1 MRVCRVIGHVVAS
14 SKHPSLS
21 GQKIMVVRP
30 EDEEDGAL
38 QVAVDGVQ
46 AGVGSKVLVVQSG
59 AAGAEVTGA
68 ERPPCRSVIVGIID
82 EEVAE

>member
-14 SKHPSLS
+14 SKHPLLA

-30 EDEEDGAL
+30 EDEDSGAL
-38 QVAVDGVQ
+38 QVALDGVQ

-59 AAGAEVTGA
+59 AAGSEVTGT

-82 EEVAE
+82 EEAAA

>member
-14 SKHPSLS
+14 SKHPVLA
-21 GQKIMVVRP
+21 GQKIMVMRP
-30 EDEEDGAL
+30 EGEEGGAL

-46 AGVGSKVLVVQSG
+46 AGVGSRVLVVQSG
-59 AAGAEVTGA
+59 AAGAAVTGT

-82 EEVAE
+82 EEVAA